1 MFHWVAQPRVI
12 GGEELKIFDPV
23 PEGSQPDRR
32 YSGYVSTTLRNP
44 RQPLILTAQTLSEI
58 TGPVYGH
65 GPIGD
70 TDNDLTRQC
79 SGEPQGERI
88 IVSGRVLDEGGRP
101 IPNTLVEMWQANAA
115 GRYRHASDNHPAP
128 LDPNFIGAG
137 RALTDAEGRYSFV
150 SIKPGPYPWRNH
162 YNAWRPAHIH
172 FSLFGTSFLSR
183 LVTQMYFPGDPLFPY
198 DPIMQSIPDEKA
210 RRRLISSFDLENSRP
225 EWALAF
231 RFDIVLRGRD
241 ATPFENKP

>member
-1 MFHWVAQPRVI
+1 
-12 GGEELKIFDPV
+12 LKIFDPV
-23 PEGSQPDRR
+23 PKGSQPDRR
-32 YSGYVSTTLRNP
+32 YPGYVSTALRNP
-44 RQPLILTAQTLSEI
+44 REPLILMPQTLSEL

-79 SGEPQGERI
+79 AGEPQGERI

-101 IPNTLVEMWQANAA
+101 IPDTLVEMWQANAA
-115 GRYRHASDNHPAP
+115 GRYRHANDNHPAP

-150 SIKPGPYPWRNH
+150 TVKPGPYPWRNH

-172 FSLFGTSFLSR
+172 FSLFGTSFLQR

-210 RRRLISSFDLENSRP
+210 RRRLISAFDLETSRP

>member
-1 MFHWVAQPRVI
+1 M
-12 GGEELKIFDPV
+12 KIFDPV
-23 PEGSQPDRR
+23 PKGSQPERR
-32 YSGYVSTTLRNP
+32 YPGYVSTALRNP
-44 RQPLILTAQTLSEI
+44 RQPLILMPQTLSEL
-58 TGPVYGH
+58 TGPVYGC
-65 GPIGD
+65 GPIGE

-79 SGEPQGERI
+79 AGEPQGERI

-101 IPNTLVEMWQANAA
+101 IANTLVEIWQANAA
-115 GRYRHASDNHPAP
+115 GRYRHANDNHPAP
-128 LDPNFIGAG
+128 LDVNFIGAG
-137 RALTDAEGRYSFV
+137 RTLTDAEGRYSFV

-172 FSLFGTSFLSR
+172 FSLFGTSFLQR

-210 RRRLISSFDLENSRP
+210 RERLISAFDLETSRP

>member
-1 MFHWVAQPRVI
+1 V
-12 GGEELKIFDPV
+12 KIFDPV
-23 PEGSQPDRR
+23 PEGSQPERR
-32 YSGYVSTTLRNP
+32 YAGYVSTALRNP
-44 RQPLILTAQTLSEI
+44 RQPLVLMPQTLSEL

-65 GPIGD
+65 GPIGE
-70 TDNDLTRQC
+70 TDNDLTKHC
-79 SGEPQGERI
+79 ADEPQGERI

-101 IPNTLVEMWQANAA
+101 IPNALVEVWQANAA
-115 GRYRHASDNHPAP
+115 GRYRHANDNHPAP

-137 RALTDAEGRYSFV
+137 RTLTDGEGRYSFITV
-150 SIKPGPYPWRNH
+150 KPGAYPWRNH

-183 LVTQMYFPGDPLFPY
+183 LVTQMYFPADPLFPY

-210 RRRLISSFDLENSRP
+210 RERLISSFDLENTRP

-231 RFDIVLRGRD
+231 RWDIVLRGRD

>member
-1 MFHWVAQPRVI
+1 V
-12 GGEELKIFDPV
+12 KTFDPV
-23 PEGSQPDRR
+23 PTGSQPVRS
-32 YSGYVSTTLRNP
+32 YPGYVSTALRNP
-44 RQPLILTAQTLSEI
+44 RQPLILMPQTLSEI

-79 SGEPQGERI
+79 AGEPLGERI

-101 IPNTLVEMWQANAA
+101 IPNSLVEIWQANAA
-115 GRYRHASDNHPAP
+115 GRYRHANDNHPAP
-128 LDPNFIGAG
+128 LDPNFVGAG
-137 RALTDAEGRYSFV
+137 RTLTDASGNYSFLTV
-150 SIKPGPYPWRNH
+150 KPGPYPWRNH

-183 LVTQMYFPGDPLFPY
+183 LVTQMYFPADPLFPY

-210 RRRLISSFDLENSRP
+210 REGLVSSFDMENSRP

>member
-1 MFHWVAQPRVI
+1 M
-12 GGEELKIFDPV
+12 KTFDPIA
-23 PEGSQPDRR
+23 PGAQPDRL
-32 YSGYVSTTLRNP
+32 YPGYVSTALRNP
-44 RQPLILTAQTLSEI
+44 RQPLILMPPTLSEI

-65 GPIGD
+65 RPIGE

-79 SGEPQGERI
+79 AGEPQGERI
-88 IVSGRVLDEGGRP
+88 FVSGRVLDEGGRP

-115 GRYRHASDNHPAP
+115 GRYRHAVDNHPAP

-137 RALTDAEGRYSFV
+137 RALTDAEGQYKFV
-150 SIKPGPYPWRNH
+150 TIKPGPYPWRNH

-172 FSLFGTSFLSR
+172 LSLFGASFLSR
-183 LVTQMYFPGDPLFPY
+183 LVTQMYFPGDPLFPF
-198 DPIMQSIPDEKA
+198 DPIMNSIPDAKA
-210 RRRLISSFDLENSRP
+210 RERLISSFDLENSRP

-231 RFDIVLRGRD
+231 RFDIVLRGRN